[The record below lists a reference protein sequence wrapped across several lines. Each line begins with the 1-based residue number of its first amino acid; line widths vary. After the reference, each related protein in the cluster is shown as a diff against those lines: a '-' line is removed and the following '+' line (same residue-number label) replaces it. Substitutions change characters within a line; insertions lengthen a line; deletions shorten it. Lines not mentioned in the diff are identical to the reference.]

1 MRFLSRI
8 KARRSA
14 KRHAGAKH
22 AAKRHGK
29 HGRTYAVRN
38 PDFKIIGIA
47 AAAGIATLVGG
58 IFIVDK
64 VQFLKDHWYAAPA
77 LTLAGS
83 AFLLKKM
90 PTVGIAVAGAAGL
103 MLYMGY
109 MATKDLPKK
118 EESKGYDAG
127 AGYWLQGARL
137 GPQPRRD
144 SGLYERSNAGA
155 FLGQAALAQLASQSG
170 ALLGSDAT
178 AQIRTQSG
186 GTLAAVSAGRM
197 YSDAMGLQT

>member
-1 MRFLSRI
+1 MRFLSRYR
-8 KARRSA
+8 ARRTA
-14 KRHAGAKH
+14 KRHAGHKH
-22 AAKRHGK
+22 AKRHGK

-47 AAAGIATLVGG
+47 AAAGIATLVAG

-77 LTLAGS
+77 ATLVGS

-109 MATKDLPKK
+109 MATKDLPETKK
-118 EESKGYDAG
+118 DAKGYDAG

-155 FLGQAALAQLASQSG
+155 FLGQAAIAQLASQTG
-170 ALLGSDAT
+170 ALLGSDAS
-178 AQIRTQSG
+178 AQIRTQTG
-186 GTLAAVSAGRM
+186 GTMAAVSAGRM

>member
-1 MRFLSRI
+1 MRFLSRYR
-8 KARRSA
+8 ARRTA
-14 KRHAGAKH
+14 KRHAGAKT

-29 HGRTYAVRN
+29 HGRTYSVKN

-47 AAAGIATLVGG
+47 AASGIAVLVAGV
-58 IFIVDK
+58 FAADK
-64 VQFLKDHWYAAPA
+64 IEAVRKYWYAIPA
-77 LTLAGS
+77 ATMIGS

-90 PTVGIAVAGAAGL
+90 PTVAIGMAGAAGL
-103 MLYMGY
+103 LLYMGY
-109 MATKDLPKK
+109 QGQQTA
-118 EESKGYDAG
+118 SKPAAGFDPG

-155 FLGQAALAQLASQSG
+155 FLGQAAIAQLASQSG